1 MNTISQE
8 TMEAA
13 REIILAL
20 GSGSGLSSVRAGGDQ
35 NSVAIAAALMRE
47 GMHNQRAMRADLFNG
62 RYRVIMRIRSAY
74 PSMESELA
82 AEGAAM
88 FILMNGGLD
97 ESDMPEGVT
106 YAPGDLT
113 GGYETLLS
121 YVSERRASASA
132 KELERWDKAAMAL
145 GDEYAA
151 YAPLSLVA

>member
-1 MNTISQE
+1 MNTIPHE

-20 GSGSGLSSVRAGGDQ
+20 GGGSGLSSVRAGGDQ
-35 NSVAIAAALMRE
+35 NSVAVAAALMRE
-47 GMHNQRAMRADLFNG
+47 GMHNRQAMDADLFNG
-62 RYRVIMRIRSAY
+62 RYGVIMRIRSAF

-97 ESDMPEGVT
+97 ESKMPKDVT
-106 YAPGDLT
+106 CAPGDLI

-121 YVSERRASASA
+121 YVDERRASASA

-145 GDEYAA
+145 CDEYAA
-151 YAPLSLVA
+151 YAPLANAA